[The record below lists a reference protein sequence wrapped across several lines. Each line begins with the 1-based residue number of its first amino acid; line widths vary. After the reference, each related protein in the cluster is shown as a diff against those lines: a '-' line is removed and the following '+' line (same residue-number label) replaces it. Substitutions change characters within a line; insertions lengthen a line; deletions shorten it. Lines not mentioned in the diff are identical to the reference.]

1 MVNKNQPIWVLKGEA
16 KINGGVY
23 NLPKDSLGINDGGE
37 LNTEIKKYDVI
48 GSSNGEQI
56 AVNEKDLKDIVVVNE
71 STLSSDDEKLVNDA
85 IKNNYTVVGSYNIDL
100 FKGLNDQVKV
110 EQVLENNEEVAV
122 TVPLP
127 ATIKA
132 LENGYK
138 RTYYIIRVHNGK
150 TDILNA
156 NLTDDNKITFKTDKF
171 SSFTLAYVDEKVDNT
186 TKIENPNTSDKA
198 LIYGIISLIG
208 LSGLVYTAKVLKKRS

>member
-1 MVNKNQPIWVLKGEA
+1 M
-16 KINGGVY
+16 
-23 NLPKDSLGINDGGE
+23 
-37 LNTEIKKYDVI
+37 
-48 GSSNGEQI
+48 
-56 AVNEKDLKDIVVVNE
+56 
-71 STLSSDDEKLVNDA
+71 
-85 IKNNYTVVGSYNIDL
+85 
-100 FKGLNDQVKV
+100 

-171 SSFTLAYVDEKVDNT
+171 SSFTLAYTDKKVENT
-186 TKIENPNTSDKA
+186 TQIENPNTSDKA
-198 LIYGIISLIG
+198 LIYGIVSLIG